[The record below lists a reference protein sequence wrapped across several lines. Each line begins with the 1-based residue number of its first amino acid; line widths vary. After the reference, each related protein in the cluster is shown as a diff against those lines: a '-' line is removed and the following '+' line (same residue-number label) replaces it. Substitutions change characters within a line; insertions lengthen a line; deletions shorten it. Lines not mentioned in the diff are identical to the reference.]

1 MQFSQFSSQPLV
13 KKSWFERFSDQPH
26 QLFFASTL
34 FFAFYTMIGT
44 FLSFIGKEV
53 NFSIL
58 HSFGLLFGVFT
69 NAFLGF
75 LITVIPK
82 YSTSQVIRKQR
93 YLPLWVL
100 YQIGVILVLFDFVFL
115 GKLITVTTLLLTV
128 ILFHNIILKGYSI
141 DKKESYLLTLLLF
154 VASWILIC
162 EIAFKK
168 DLSILIFYGYLLS
181 TVFLVALK
189 MVPNFY
195 ALYTQKPKWQKPKFT
210 LEFSLILLFFIGIVL
225 QFELIFFSKVI
236 ALIALGFFGYIIFNL
251 NIYSKTPAIISILV
265 VSFFWFYLGVVVY
278 FLEAVLEIYTMK
290 LSLHIFALG
299 FVLNLLIGF
308 GSRVI
313 MGHAVPAQK
322 IVADKFT
329 IALFVLL
336 QVVIVSRILGS
347 LLYLSEYNF
356 FMGFFHLSIILWIVL
371 FLGWSI
377 RYGKTILRIDG

>member
-1 MQFSQFSSQPLV
+1 
-13 KKSWFERFSDQPH
+13 
-26 QLFFASTL
+26 
-34 FFAFYTMIGT
+34 MIGT
-44 FLSFIGKEV
+44 FLSLIGKEV
-53 NFSIL
+53 DFSIL

-82 YSTSQVIRKQR
+82 YSTSKVIEKKN
-93 YLPLWVL
+93 YLFVWFV
-100 YQIGVILVLFDFVFL
+100 YQIGIILALSDFVFL
-115 GKLITVTTLLLTV
+115 GKLVTALTLLLIV
-128 ILFHNIILKGYSI
+128 ILFYNVILKGYST

-154 VASWILIC
+154 IASCLLLG
-162 EIAFKK
+162 EISFKK
-168 DLSILIFYGYLLS
+168 DLSLMIFYGYLLNI
-181 TVFLVALK
+181 VFLVALK

-195 ALYTQKPKWQKPKFT
+195 SIYTQKPKWNKPKFT
-210 LEFSLILLFFIGIVL
+210 LEFSLILLFVIGIVS
-225 QFELIFFSKVI
+225 QFELLFFSKI
-236 ALIALGFFGYIIFNL
+236 IGLIALGFFGYIIFHL

-265 VSFFWFYLGVVVY
+265 VSFFWFYLGIVVY

-308 GSRVI
+308 GSRVT

-347 LLYLSEYNF
+347 LVYLGENNF
-356 FMGFFHLSIILWIVL
+356 FMGFFHLSISLWIVL